1 MPVFTDQ
8 LRGLVVFFDARER
21 TPKTDQSG
29 ALVRTFGMKPNR
41 RPISPNTT
49 GSSVLADARP
59 RWLALLPFLGL
70 SLGCTAA
77 VDAADADESTSAT
90 SEAYTSGLA
99 VSAAENQTAPLG
111 AAVLLNFGGVSCS
124 GVKIGAK
131 RFLTAGHCISESRR
145 NVNISNGLT
154 ETPGPLFTIPAGHV
168 WVHPTMQLAAL
179 TSNLI
184 PNNLYD
190 VAMFDVNETSSG
202 IPVVS
207 PTGQPVLGT
216 VTLTAVGYGGTG
228 SSCSAAGTQKLRA
241 GVTSGSDAVVDRF
254 AHFILDV
261 GDPSSCEGDSG
272 GPLIRGVGTSS
283 NPTLVGLDSASSH
296 PSNPANSST
305 IFARLSNVF
314 EWINDPTDS
323 TLGNV
328 AGLIADNKA
337 VYLMSGS
344 LEGSPVRPTLRCV
357 AQNGTGATSGTDV
370 RLHTCDGDS
379 GFFSGN
385 GPGWRLLTSS
395 AGGFK
400 LVNRLNGLCLATT
413 TSPGN
418 LTNVFVS
425 TCATTTG
432 TTLSSQSWTFEP
444 VTPAGS
450 TSVGVAYRLHNV
462 RSSGLCLGTF
472 TGGGAE
478 NDDVVVV
485 NCNSTSSQQWFVTR

>member
-1 MPVFTDQ
+1 LVAGKNEKNDQ
-8 LRGLVVFFDARER
+8 PRAPL
-21 TPKTDQSG
+21 
-29 ALVRTFGMKPNR
+29 RTFGMNR
-41 RPISPNTT
+41 QHRAISRNTP
-49 GSSVLADARP
+49 SSSRLAYGTP
-59 RWLALLPFLGL
+59 RFIALLPCLGL
-70 SLGCTAA
+70 SFGCMADI
-77 VDAADADESTSAT
+77 DAADGDESPSAA

-99 VSAAENQTAPLG
+99 VTSGENATAPLG
-111 AAVLLNFGGVSCS
+111 AAVLLNFGGIGCS
-124 GVKIGAK
+124 GVKIGPT
-131 RFLTAGHCISESRR
+131 RFLTAGHCVAESRR

-154 ETPGPLFTIPAGHV
+154 EAVGPLFTIPAGHV
-168 WVHPTMQLAAL
+168 WVHPTMQLANL
-179 TSNLI
+179 TSKFI

-190 VAMFDVNETSSG
+190 VAVFDVNESSNS
-202 IPVVS
+202 IPVIA
-207 PTGQPVLGT
+207 TTAQPVLGT
-216 VTLTAVGYGGTG
+216 VNLTAVGYGHTG
-228 SSCSAAGTQKLRA
+228 SNCSASGTQKLRA
-241 GVTSGSDAVVDRF
+241 GITAGSDAIVDRF
-254 AHFILDV
+254 THFLLDV

-283 NPTLVGLDSASSH
+283 NPTLVGLDSASSQAA
-296 PSNPANSST
+296 NPAQST
-305 IFARLSNVF
+305 TLFARLSNVF

-344 LEGSPVRPTLRCV
+344 LEGTPTRPTLRCV
-357 AQNGTGATSGTDV
+357 AQNGTGGTSGTDV
-370 RLHTCDGDS
+370 RLHTCDGS
-379 GFFSGN
+379 NGLYSGN

-400 LVNRLNGLCLATT
+400 VVNRLNGLCLGTT
-413 TSPGN
+413 TSPGS

-425 TCATTTG
+425 TCATSG

-450 TSVGVAYRLHNV
+450 NPVGVAYRLHNV

-472 TGGGAE
+472 TGGGGE

-485 NCNSTSSQQWFVTR
+485 NCSSASSQQWFATR